1 MNGDLLHVIE
11 QIGREKGID
20 REVLIEAVKSAIVS
34 ASKKRLGQ
42 KADNLEADFDNETGQ
57 IRLFISKSVV
67 TDLVDADNEILLEDA
82 IKIDPDASVES
93 QVDVTIEIQD
103 FGRIAAQTAKQIIVQ
118 KVREA
123 ERELVFNEFDGRQ
136 GELTGGIF
144 QREEKGNLVI
154 DLGKA
159 EAILP
164 KREQSFRESFRRGE
178 RIRAYI
184 VEVKKTIKGPQI
196 ILSRTH
202 PGFLV
207 KLFEM
212 EVPEVEEGIIEIK
225 EAARE
230 PTGRSKIAVVSNDK
244 DVDPV
249 GACVGIRGSR
259 VQSIVQ
265 ELRGEKIDIV
275 EWSEDP
281 EKFARNA
288 LSPAKVSGIM
298 VDKENRSMIV
308 IVDDDQLSLSIGKKG
323 QNVRLAARLTHWK
336 IDIKS
341 QSQYDSEKE
350 GAGET
355 AVAEEKG
362 EAQSLEQLSQLL
374 GEKKIAS
381 LIESG
386 FKTIDDIKEADIE
399 AIKAVKGFGEKTAE
413 KVKQEAENYVQEEIN
428 DDEEEEEI
436 S

>member
-1 MNGDLLHVIE
+1 MNGDLLYVIE

-20 REVLIEAVKSAIVS
+20 RKVLIEAVKSAIVS

-42 KADNLEADFDNETGQ
+42 KADNLEADFDDETGE
-57 IRLFISKSVV
+57 IRLYINKSVV

-82 IKIDPDASVES
+82 VKIDPDASVGS
-93 QVDVTIEIQD
+93 QVNITIEIQD

-136 GELTGGIF
+136 GELTSGIF
-144 QREEKGNLVI
+144 QREEKGNLII
-154 DLGKA
+154 DLGKT

-164 KREQSFRESFRRGE
+164 KREQSFRESFRRGD
-178 RIRAYI
+178 RLRAYI
-184 VEVKKTIKGPQI
+184 VEVQKTIKGPQI

-202 PGFLV
+202 PGFLM

-230 PTGRSKIAVVSNDK
+230 PTGRSKIAVFSNDK

-265 ELRGEKIDIV
+265 ELRGEKIDII

-281 EKFARNA
+281 EKFAKNA

-298 VDKENRSMIV
+298 VDRENKSMIV

-350 GAGET
+350 EAET
-355 AVAEEKG
+355 AAVVDEKG
-362 EAQSLEQLSQLL
+362 ESQSLEQLSQIL
-374 GEKKIAS
+374 GEKKIAL

-399 AIKAVKGFGEKTAE
+399 AIMAVKGFGEKTAE
-413 KVKQEAENYVQEEIN
+413 KIKKEVENFSSGNIN
-428 DDEEEEEI
+428 DNEEEI